1 MLPLKA
7 LETLAEFKQKLLEP
21 QPEPVVE
28 VVEEPQAET
37 RFPALPKKKEQR
49 GPMIRHAKHVPQGWQ
64 NFCRRGGR
72 W

>member
-37 RFPALPKKKEQR
+37 RFPALPKHKEPRPTQV
-49 GPMIRHAKHVPQGWQ
+49 MRHARTKCEAFQRY
-64 NFCRRGGR
+64 CRSGR